1 MGSSLRPFASFAA
14 QDCELDSKLKPF
26 AAKIAKR
33 ERKDRKENLELEACS
48 ELHPAIVISG
58 RGNGTKAAVSRSHI
72 RKRKALVISH
82 VEHLG
87 ANLQLCPLVNLEFF
101 LE

>member
-14 QDCELDSKLKPF
+14 QDCELDSKLKTF
-26 AAKIAKR
+26 C
-33 ERKDRKENLELEACS
+33 RKDRKENLELEACS
-48 ELHPAIVISG
+48 ELHPAVVISG
-58 RGNGTKAAVSRSHI
+58 RGNGTKAAVSRSHV
-72 RKRKALVISH
+72 RKRKALVIGH

>member
-1 MGSSLRPFASFAA
+1 MGSSLRGFASFAA

-48 ELHPAIVISG
+48 ELHPAIVVGGGSHSPE
-58 RGNGTKAAVSRSHI
+58 TAVSRSHI
-72 RKRKALVISH
+72 RKRKTLVISH